1 MANEKNRYVQLI
13 ESIFLKYY
21 YEGSM
26 EFTFKREDIVEM
38 ADKLGIKLPKNLGD
52 VVYSFRYRAQLP
64 TVITEKA
71 PEGYEWIIRPAGRSQ
86 YKFVLTKEATDRKSV
101 V

>member
-1 MANEKNRYVQLI
+1 MANEKNRYMQLI

-26 EFTFKREDIVEM
+26 EFTFKQEDIVEM

-52 VVYSFRYRAQLP
+52 VVAQLK
-64 TVITEKA
+64 T
-71 PEGYEWIIRPAGRSQ
+71 
-86 YKFVLTKEATDRKSV
+86 
-101 V
+101 

>member
-38 ADKLGIKLPKNLGD
+38 ADKLGIKLPKNLGMD
-52 VVYSFRYRAQLP
+52 ADAPAITDADSSRGARA
-64 TVITEKA
+64 A
-71 PEGYEWIIRPAGRSQ
+71 R
-86 YKFVLTKEATDRKSV
+86 ATGDQPG
-101 V
+101 